1 MNPGRHPLLRML
13 RVLPGDAHTTPAWN
27 AMMAAAPSYL
37 VLAETWN
44 VGHDDELTFV
54 AIGGSHYECGDEV
67 VAHMTD
73 MEIGHPNI
81 EARARL
87 AACAPEMARLLLE
100 AEFADTNDDSYEWH
114 HCPFCYGKRGV
125 DKDGNQT
132 EGLVGGAYH
141 PHKPDCR
148 WLALMKKAGLR

>member
-1 MNPGRHPLLRML
+1 MKA
-13 RVLPGDAHTTPAWN
+13 VL
-27 AMMAAAPSYL
+27 
-37 VLAETWN
+37 ETWN

-67 VAHMTD
+67 IALMTD

-100 AEFADTNDDSYEWH
+100 KEWGSFDEMSNAM
-114 HCPFCYGKRGV
+114 PG
-125 DKDGNQT
+125 
-132 EGLVGGAYH
+132 H
-141 PHKPDCR
+141 PVSSCMSCTANMLEPDHDPDCR